1 MAQALTWSGKDVQLA
16 EVELQLGGLRC
27 EEDGGT
33 PILRTSV
40 LTHIAWVPPEW
51 REAAEAVLEGLSERH
66 PSRTLILFPVPASDR
81 DAIDAEVSV
90 EAYELPG
97 LERQIATEVVR
108 LWLHDG
114 RTRAP
119 ASVVLPL
126 VIPDLPVFVRWRG
139 QPEFYGGPFEQLADV
154 ADRLVVDSS
163 EWPDLPGAYGTLAEF
178 FDRVALSDI
187 AWARTE
193 RWRYGFAQRWP
204 EVANG
209 RSLRVEG
216 PRAESLLLTGWL
228 CDRLGQGIALEQEP
242 AERIEAVALDGES
255 IDPGPEEPKS
265 PSDLLSDQLEIFGR
279 DRIYE
284 NAVRVTGSLGAQLEK
299 R

>member
-1 MAQALTWSGKDVQLA
+1 VAQALTWRGEDVRLA
-16 EVELQLGGLRC
+16 EVELQLGGLRF
-27 EEDGGT
+27 EEDGGS

-66 PSRTLILFPVPASDR
+66 PSRSLILFPEPGSDR

-90 EAYELPG
+90 EAYDLPG

-119 ASVVLPL
+119 ASIVLPL

-139 QPEFYGGPFEQLADV
+139 QPEFFGGPFEQLADV
-154 ADRLVVDSS
+154 ADRLVVDSG
-163 EWPDLPGAYGTLAEF
+163 EWPDLPGAYGTLGEF
-178 FDRVALSDI
+178 FDRVAVSDI
-187 AWARTE
+187 AWARAE
-193 RWRYGFAQRWP
+193 RWRYGLAQRWP
-204 EVANG
+204 EAANG
-209 RSLRVEG
+209 RSLRVRG
-216 PRAESLLLTGWL
+216 PHAESLLLTGWL
-228 CDRLGQGIALEQEP
+228 RDRLGQEIALEHEP
-242 AERIEAVALDGES
+242 AERIETVALDGEPV
-255 IDPGPEEPKS
+255 DPGLEEPKS

-284 NAVRVTGSLGAQLEK
+284 SAVRATASLEAELEK
-299 R
+299 H